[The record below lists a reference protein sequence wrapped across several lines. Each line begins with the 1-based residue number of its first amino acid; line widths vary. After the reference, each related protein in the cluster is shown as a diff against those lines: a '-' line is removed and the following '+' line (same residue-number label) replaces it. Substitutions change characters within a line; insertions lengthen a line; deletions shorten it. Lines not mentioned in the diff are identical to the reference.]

1 MMIFKF
7 RLVIYIM
14 YFVSYLLCIVIL
26 KKSVNIFLFYL
37 NIDSKALL
45 MKIFETLICK
55 VSNSLNGLLI

>member
-14 YFVSYLLCIVIL
+14 YFVSYLLCIVVL
-26 KKSVNIFLFYL
+26 KKYVNIFLFYL

-45 MKIFETLICK
+45 I
-55 VSNSLNGLLI
+55 